1 MFEDAQEL
9 IDAIE
14 GEYGEEMQEQ
24 ALDFAGQIG
33 LLDQWDAEEESA
45 TEQEYINAVAQE
57 FFRVEETI
65 GRQLTQT
72 EVQAMIGSI
81 GPQEHAEMVVPDFTA
96 EYGPQLASARESED
110 GRVHLGASAA
120 QEVFDQQAEEESRRP
135 RPGFEPPQPAG
146 GYDDGGEEDYE

>member
-1 MFEDAQEL
+1 MWEDAEEFIEAL
-9 IDAIE
+9 E
-14 GEYGEEMQEQ
+14 GEFGEEEQEQ
-24 ALDFAGQIG
+24 AETFAQQTG
-33 LLDQWDAEEESA
+33 LLDQWDAEGESA

-72 EVQAMIGSI
+72 EVQAMIDSI
-81 GPQEHAEMVVPDFTA
+81 GPQEHADLVVPDFTA
-96 EYGPQLASARESED
+96 EYGPQLASARESEE

-120 QEVFDQQAEEESRRP
+120 QEVLDQQAEEESRRP

-146 GYDDGGEEDYE
+146 EPDDEDGYE